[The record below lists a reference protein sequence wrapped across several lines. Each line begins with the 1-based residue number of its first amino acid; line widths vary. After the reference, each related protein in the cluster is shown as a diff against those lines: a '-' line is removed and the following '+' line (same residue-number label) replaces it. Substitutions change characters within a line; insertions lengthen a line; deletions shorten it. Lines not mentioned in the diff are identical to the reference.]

1 MGRRRV
7 YADTAARQ
15 RAYRVRVAEERTSA
29 REAVLDRIRDDPEE
43 GARWLL
49 QQLGRRSQAIYAGRS
64 IPCSMPMTNLDP
76 LR

>member
-49 QQLGRRSQAIYAGRS
+49 QQLGSEVASDLRWA
-64 IPCSMPMTNLDP
+64 LDTLLDADDEP
-76 LR
+76 